1 MNLINQLLENYYS
14 SFILFIFQR
23 QYLGIELAAMQ
34 LVSKYNKHI
43 RYLLCPIDL
52 FNKYTEKIIIKT
64 EKVLLLLMH
73 FKLF

>member
-23 QYLGIELAAMQ
+23 QYLGCRISRNVI
-34 LVSKYNKHI
+34 VSKYNKNI

-73 FKLF
+73 FKVF